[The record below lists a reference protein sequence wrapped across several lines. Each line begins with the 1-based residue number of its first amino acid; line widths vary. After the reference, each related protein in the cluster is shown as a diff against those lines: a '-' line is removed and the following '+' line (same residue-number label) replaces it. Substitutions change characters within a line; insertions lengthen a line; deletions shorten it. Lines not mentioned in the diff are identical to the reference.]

1 VKLLPRHGCRN
12 ALLAFGRIGGVSLTN
27 GAEIRRT
34 HLGRPLPRPGQLCE
48 TATVVDDGR
57 VRCWPIRDQVSLAYH
72 DREWG
77 RPVRDDARLLE
88 KICLEGFQ
96 SGLSW
101 DMILRKRP
109 GFRVAFA
116 GFDPEVLACYSGADV
131 ERLIADAR
139 IVRNRRKIEAA
150 IANARATA
158 DMHAAGE
165 VLADLVWAH
174 RTRNRPAPRSWA
186 EVAPSTPESAAL
198 ARELKRRGFR
208 LVGPTTVYA
217 MMQAV
222 GVVNDHLAT
231 CFMRDEVEALRV
243 AE

>member
-1 VKLLPRHGCRN
+1 MICIVGMAERAGIVTAPD
-12 ALLAFGRIGGVSLTN
+12 GV
-27 GAEIRRT
+27 R
-34 HLGRPLPRPGQLCE
+34 
-48 TATVVDDGR
+48 
-57 VRCWPIRDQVSLAYH
+57 RCWGTGDPLMQDYH

-101 DMILRKRP
+101 DTILRKRP
-109 GFRVAFA
+109 GFRAAFA
-116 GFDPEVLACYSGADV
+116 GFDPEALARYDEADV
-131 ERLIADAR
+131 DRLVTDAR

-165 VLADLVWAH
+165 TLADFVWAH
-174 RTRNRPAPRSWA
+174 RPPNQRAPRSWA

-198 ARELKRRGFR
+198 ARDLKRRGFR
-208 LVGPTTVYA
+208 FVGPTTVYA

-222 GVVNDHLAT
+222 GVVNDHLAM
-231 CFMRDEVEALRV
+231 CFVRDEVEALRAV
-243 AE
+243 E